1 MGGGSLS
8 SGNPWLITQA
18 GKNSGLVRP
27 TTFLRP
33 QRFCAERGK
42 ERWRGSVSG
51 DPRTPATI
59 PAALWVGDYP
69 PPKPW
74 PCHCRVSAPS
84 TTAAHLVHNFWW
96 PRLDLKI

>member
-27 TTFLRP
+27 TTFLRL

-59 PAALWVGDYP
+59 PAALWVGDSLP
-69 PPKPW
+69 QNPG
-74 PCHCRVSAPS
+74 SAIAESLLQAQQPRTWS
-84 TTAAHLVHNFWW
+84 TISGGPDPT
-96 PRLDLKI
+96 